1 VSAKKAKSKRPPS
14 LAVVVVMRLIALVR
28 SRTRTLLLTALIAAA
43 FFGLWY
49 AVWQRVGQG
58 VLSSEP
64 YWLSQ
69 QNVEITPL
77 PEWIHRD
84 IRAEVFRDASLD
96 GPLSIMD
103 DDLTARI
110 ANAFSLHPWVAK
122 VRRVSKHHPARV
134 EAELVYRRPVL
145 MVPRPGE
152 LLPVDEQGVL
162 LPREDFS
169 PVEARRYPRL
179 QGIDTAPIGPEGT
192 RWGDARVFGGAQIAA
207 AFGPAWHQL
216 RLDCIVPVVSAEM
229 GYGHEYT
236 YRLFTRGGT
245 EIRWG
250 RPPGMETPGEALA
263 ADKMTRLLKHL
274 EENGSLEGPKG
285 PQQLDVR
292 RPGPLNVAMV
302 TRQEGDTGCAQAV
315 QECDR
320 ETPEDASHTA
330 GKLPKPIR

>member
-1 VSAKKAKSKRPPS
+1 
-14 LAVVVVMRLIALVR
+14 
-28 SRTRTLLLTALIAAA
+28 
-43 FFGLWY
+43 
-49 AVWQRVGQG
+49 
-58 VLSSEP
+58 LSSEP

-134 EAELVYRRPVL
+134 KAELVYRRPVL
-145 MVPRPGE
+145 MVQRPGE

-216 RLDCIVPVVSAEM
+216 RLDCIVPAASPEA

-245 EIRWG
+245 EILWG
-250 RPPGMETPGEALA
+250 RPPGMEVPGEPPAPGKLA
-263 ADKMTRLLKHL
+263 RLLKL
-274 EENGSLEGPKG
+274 QEDSGTLEGQNG

-292 RPGPLNVAMV
+292 RPGPLNVA
-302 TRQEGDTGCAQAV
+302 TLTGQEGGARGAQAV
-315 QECDR
+315 EESR
-320 ETPEDASHTA
+320 RESPAETPRTA
-330 GKLPKPIR
+330 GKPPDPVR

>member
-1 VSAKKAKSKRPPS
+1 VSAKKAKSKRQPT
-14 LAVVVVMRLIALVR
+14 LLGVFLWQLIALLKG
-28 SRTRTLLLTALIAAA
+28 RTRAALLTVLAAAA

-49 AVWQRVGQG
+49 AVWQRVGQR
-58 VLSSEP
+58 VLSSEQ

-69 QNVEITPL
+69 QNVEITPP

-96 GPLSIMD
+96 GPLSIMEE
-103 DDLTARI
+103 DLTARV

-134 EAELVYRRPVL
+134 KAELVYRRPVL
-145 MVPRPGE
+145 MVQRPGE

-169 PVEARRYPRL
+169 PIEARRYPRL

-216 RLDCIVPVVSAEM
+216 KLDCIVPYATADVR
-229 GYGHEYT
+229 YGHEYT
-236 YRLFTRGGT
+236 YEFFTRGGT
-245 EIRWG
+245 RIHWG
-250 RPPGMETPGEALA
+250 RPPGLEMPGEPPAPDKLA
-263 ADKMTRLLKHL
+263 RLVKHH
-274 EENGSLEGPKG
+274 EENGTLEGSSG

-292 RPGPLNVAMV
+292 RPGPL
-302 TRQEGDTGCAQAV
+302 RDTS
-315 QECDR
+315 R
-320 ETPEDASHTA
+320 TA
-330 GKLPKPIR
+330 GKPLKPIH